1 MDIDR
6 AANNLHA
13 TTSYARRFLGGSG
26 TIRQRD
32 GVYELSDDVRIDA
45 FDFRG
50 CIRKAN
56 RLYDEGVY
64 FGAAVAYRQAI
75 ESADGDFL
83 EGMYAEWI
91 DNMRENLRG
100 ELATALERL
109 IDIEIDRENFQ
120 AIPPLAERL
129 LGLDDLHDGAYE
141 ALIRSAATRGARRE
155 AFTYYK
161 RYENALDEYGAGPTR
176 KISELIEKV
185 RAGEEIN

>member
-1 MDIDR
+1 M
-6 AANNLHA
+6 
-13 TTSYARRFLGGSG
+13 
-26 TIRQRD
+26 
-32 GVYELSDDVRIDA
+32 SDDVRIDA
-45 FDFRG
+45 FNFRE

-56 RLYDEGVY
+56 RLHDEGVY
-64 FGAAVAYRQAI
+64 FGAAVAYRQAV
-75 ESADGDFL
+75 ESAEGDFL

-120 AIPPLAERL
+120 AVPPLAERL

-141 ALIRSAATRGARRE
+141 ALIRSAAHRGARRE

-185 RAGEEIN
+185 RAGEIGG